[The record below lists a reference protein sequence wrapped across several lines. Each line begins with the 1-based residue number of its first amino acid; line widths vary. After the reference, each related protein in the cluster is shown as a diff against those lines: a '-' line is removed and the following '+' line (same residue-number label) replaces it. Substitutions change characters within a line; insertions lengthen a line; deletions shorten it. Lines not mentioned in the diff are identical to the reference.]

1 MATASLVGRLARLEG
16 RLGAAALRWM
26 AARNGATGAE
36 AAELAAELRTF
47 WRLVSLRLGPRPDR
61 RALAR
66 LLAERYEADEE
77 RVYATLVAAE
87 ERRTG

>member
-26 AARNGATGAE
+26 VARNGATGAE
-36 AAELAAELRTF
+36 AAELEAELRTF
-47 WRLVSLRLGPRPDR
+47 WRLVALRLGPRPDG

-66 LLAERYEADEE
+66 LVAERYEVDED
-77 RVYATLVAAE
+77 RVYADLTAAGKG
-87 ERRTG
+87 RAG